1 MASITVEAPVKAVR
15 HISICPE
22 LCDDGAM
29 TDTTDVAATTAR
41 RMWALFE
48 PVHVVSYFA
57 PQSLEAFVQAGL
69 RGFWRGYFAGRAA
82 PVGLTGA
89 APIVAS
95 FFSFAPAIVGR
106 AIPAIWDL
114 ITPRDA
120 LVVRQAGAV
129 AALRSLLAL
138 PDGAPV
144 PGAIVAAAD
153 RLAEVAADLD
163 YAGRTLAAAN
173 AALPVPAEPLA
184 RLWHA
189 ATLLREHRGDG
200 HIGALVAADL
210 DAPEALALRAGV
222 DRAADGANSHVT
234 VGWRREQMQPA
245 RGWTDEQWDAAE
257 ARLASRGL
265 LRPDGTAT
273 TAGVTLHRQIE
284 HATDVAA
291 ARPWA
296 ALREGQADR
305 LADLLVP
312 VTTACAA
319 VLPVPNP
326 IGVPAPSRS

>member
-1 MASITVEAPVKAVR
+1 
-15 HISICPE
+15 
-22 LCDDGAM
+22 M
-29 TDTTDVAATTAR
+29 TDTTGVAATAR

-57 PQSLEAFVQAGL
+57 PQSLQAFVQAGL

-95 FFSFAPAIVGR
+95 FFSFAPAMVGR
-106 AIPAIWDL
+106 AIPGIWEL
-114 ITPRDA
+114 ITPQDA
-120 LVVRQAGAV
+120 LAVREVGAV
-129 AALRSLLAL
+129 AALRSLLDL
-138 PDGAPV
+138 PEDAPV
-144 PGAIVAAAD
+144 PASIVAAAD
-153 RLAEVAADLD
+153 QLSELAADLD

-210 DAPEALALRAGV
+210 DATEALALRAGV
-222 DRAADGANSHVT
+222 DRAADGANSHVS

-265 LRPDGTAT
+265 LQPDGTAT

-296 ALREGQADR
+296 AVGQGQVAQ
-305 LADLLVP
+305 LAELLLP

-326 IGVPAPSRS
+326 IGVPAPGRP